1 MTVPRFFGLT
11 VGLLTLMA
19 AAVLTL
25 AIRTA
30 SRAVVTLGD
39 SARQESAARVA
50 STLEDE
56 LGLGERAISD
66 FEQALAAGAVSP
78 GDAEGLRRY
87 FLTEII
93 ALRGLTELTLTSAR
107 FDHYDDDGFMVLGAG
122 GRGQTIAVRD
132 AAGRVSSRSVS
143 LAQPR
148 ADAPTEPAPTE
159 PDPTSHDTFR
169 TAAHRD
175 WRGAAIW
182 SDIAYSALDSAL
194 PEAARRKT
202 MTVQKAIF
210 EDDGTFLGVLRAGIF
225 SDTLERMGLPS
236 GVGAGD
242 PADNPRLLITDT
254 DGRLVTRL
262 RPTDVYET
270 MNAAGQ
276 PDPDGD
282 LRVVPRQVPPAV
294 DAALAFAGHGGT
306 GGTRAVV
313 GGEAYLL
320 TLLPLAKGRAQ
331 QWLVG
336 VVVPER
342 VYVGPLVRARARLLG
357 LLALVVLG
365 IATIGALG
373 TRTVDRGMANLLR
386 STEAMRGF
394 RFAPLPLPTR
404 SSRFREIRGALES
417 VERAKTALRA
427 MVKYV
432 PVGLVRRLYESGREP
447 TLGAELASVSIMF
460 TDIADFTTHAEAL
473 PPAELA
479 GALGRYL
486 EAATVAVEA
495 TGGIVDKYIGDAL
508 MVLWNVPDPVGAHP
522 SAACRAALACAG
534 ATSALS
540 RSAWWQHAGLPAWRT
555 RFGLHADQV
564 LVGHFG
570 APDRLSYTAMGDGV
584 NLAARLEGL
593 NKVYGTTILVSE
605 AIRAAAGD
613 DFLFREI
620 DRVAVKGKSRAL
632 TIYELRGERPP
643 HRPAAS
649 ADGEWPGGGPGPSAR
664 EPALPVPEPLVET
677 YEAALHAAFGRAF
690 GQALELLERPE
701 CRGDGP
707 SAVLGA
713 RCRAWVATPPPADW
727 NGTFVATTK

>member
-78 GDAEGLRRY
+78 GDVEGLRRY

-93 ALRGLTELTLTSAR
+93 ALRGLTELTLTTAR

-132 AAGRVSSRSVS
+132 AAGQVSSRSVS
-143 LAQPR
+143 LSQPR
-148 ADAPTEPAPTE
+148 AGAPAE
-159 PDPTSHDTFR
+159 PDPTAHDTFR
-169 TAAHRD
+169 TAAHRA

-210 EDDGTFLGVLRAGIF
+210 EGDGTFLGVLRAGIF

-236 GVGAGD
+236 GVGAGAGD
-242 PADNPRLLITDT
+242 RADAPRLLITDT

-282 LRVVPRQVPPAV
+282 LRVVRREVPPAV

-313 GGEAYLL
+313 GGEAYLI

-365 IATIGALG
+365 IATIGAIG

-404 SSRFREIRGALES
+404 TSPFRELRGALES

-447 TLGAELASVSIMF
+447 MLGAELASVSIMF

-522 SAACRAALACAG
+522 AAACRAALACAG
-534 ATSALS
+534 ATSALG
-540 RSAWWQHAGLPAWRT
+540 RSAWWQQAGLPAWRT
-555 RFGLHADQV
+555 RFGLHADHV

-605 AIRAAAGD
+605 AIRAAVGD

-620 DRVAVKGKSRAL
+620 DRVAVKGRSRAI
-632 TIYELRGERPP
+632 TIYELRGERRA
-643 HRPAAS
+643 HRPAA
-649 ADGEWPGGGPGPSAR
+649 APAPPDGESPGGPTPSAR
-664 EPALPVPEPLVET
+664 APELAAPEPLVAT

-690 GQALELLERPE
+690 GQAMELLARPE

-713 RCRAWVATPPPADW
+713 RCRAWVASPPPADW
-727 NGTFVATTK
+727 DGTFVATTK

>member
-50 STLEDE
+50 SILEDE
-56 LGLGERAISD
+56 LGLGEHAISD
-66 FEQALAAGAVSP
+66 FEQALASGAVSP
-78 GDAEGLRRY
+78 ADAEGLRRY

-93 ALRGLTELTLTSAR
+93 ALRGLTDLTFTSAR
-107 FDHYDDDGFMVLGAG
+107 FDHYDDHGFMVLGEG
-122 GRGQTIAVRD
+122 GWGQTIAVRD
-132 AAGRVSSRSVS
+132 AAGRVSSRSRPLS
-143 LAQPR
+143 PTR
-148 ADAPTEPAPTE
+148 AGSPTE
-159 PDPTSHDTFR
+159 PDPTLHDTFR

-182 SDIAYSALDSAL
+182 SDIAYSALDSGL

-236 GVGAGD
+236 GVGAGVSVGAGDRAD
-242 PADNPRLLITDT
+242 PYRLLITDT

-270 MNAAGQ
+270 MNAAGR

-282 LRVVPRQVPPAV
+282 LRVVPRELPPAV
-294 DAALAFAGHGGT
+294 EAALAFAGHGGT
-306 GGTRAVV
+306 GGSRVVV
-313 GGEAYLL
+313 GGEAYLI

-342 VYVGPLVRARARLLG
+342 IYVGPLVRARDRLLG
-357 LLALVVLG
+357 LLALVVIG
-365 IATIGALG
+365 IATTGALG
-373 TRTVDRGMANLLR
+373 ARTVDRGMANLLR

-404 SSRFREIRGALES
+404 TSPFREIRGALES

-508 MVLWNVPDPVGAHP
+508 MVLWNVPSPVGAHP

-534 ATSALS
+534 ATSALG
-540 RSAWWQHAGLPAWRT
+540 RSAWWQHAGLPTWRT

-605 AIRAAAGD
+605 AIRTAVGD

-620 DRVAVKGKSRAL
+620 DRVAVKGKSRAI
-632 TIYELRGERPP
+632 TIYELRGERL
-643 HRPAAS
+643 PAAS
-649 ADGEWPGGGPGPSAR
+649 AAPGEGVAPGGPSAPA
-664 EPALPVPEPLVET
+664 PALAEPLVVT

-690 GQALELLERPE
+690 GQALELLARPE

-707 SAVLGA
+707 SAVLA
-713 RCRAWVATPPPADW
+713 TRCRGWVASPPPADW
-727 NGTFVATTK
+727 SGTFVATTK